1 MQLQQIDVTG
11 CRIIGPITKELGHAG
26 PKHHAV
32 ILGRN
37 PMDSDVYI
45 AESMSHGYQIST
57 FRNFHQRYSQN
68 GEIIVSPNDGEYEN
82 IAVAKRAIAELN
94 NGGNG
99 TYDLLTNNC
108 ECFVNRAMH
117 NKSLSSQVINTA
129 IGVLVLVGLVYI
141 VKNSRRG

>member
-11 CRIIGPITKELGHAG
+11 CRIVGAVTKELGHTG
-26 PKHHAV
+26 PKHHGV

-37 PMDSDVYI
+37 PMDCEVYI
-45 AESMSHGYQIST
+45 AESMSYGYQIST
-57 FRNFHQRYSQN
+57 FSNFQQRYSQN
-68 GEIIVSPNDGEYEN
+68 GTITVFPNGGKYEN
-82 IAVAKRAIAELN
+82 IAVAKRAISELN

-117 NKSLSSQVINTA
+117 NKSISSQVINTA
-129 IGVLVLVGLVYI
+129 IGVLMIVVVVYV
-141 VKNSRRG
+141 VKTSRG